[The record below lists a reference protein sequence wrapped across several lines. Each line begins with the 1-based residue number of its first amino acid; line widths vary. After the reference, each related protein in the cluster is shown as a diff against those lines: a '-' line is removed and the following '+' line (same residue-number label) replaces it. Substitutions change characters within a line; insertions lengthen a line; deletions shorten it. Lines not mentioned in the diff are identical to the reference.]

1 VDVRYAWGVATILIL
16 AHEFD
21 RLAERAFLVKALFP
35 HWEAMGHAIVMHE
48 GLRDL
53 PVADAVLL
61 HLDSTL
67 VPDEYIE
74 ALRAYPVSIN
84 AGTRD
89 IGKRTVS
96 TQLVGPRDEWQG
108 QVIIKTNANA
118 GGLPERMQAE
128 VARRGS
134 SGGELPQ
141 FATTYPIYRSLDRVP
156 AQVFADPALVVE
168 KFLPERDP
176 RGYASRHWIFFGD
189 REWCTRIVSPN
200 PLVKG
205 ADVIERTYVEVP
217 EEIRAHRKRLGF
229 DYGKFD
235 FVIHAGRPVFLD
247 ANRTPTLP
255 AKLSD
260 RLRND
265 LAELARGLETLL

>member
-1 VDVRYAWGVATILIL
+1 VATILIL

-21 RLAERAFLVKALFP
+21 RLSERAFLVKALFP

-48 GLRDL
+48 GPRDL
-53 PVADAVLL
+53 PKADAVLL
-61 HLDSTL
+61 HVDSTL
-67 VPDEYIE
+67 VPDEYFD
-74 ALRAYPVSIN
+74 AMRAYPVAIN
-84 AGTRD
+84 AGARD

-96 TQLVGPRDEWQG
+96 TELVGPRDAWQG
-108 QVIIKTNANA
+108 QVIVKTNANA
-118 GGLPERMQAE
+118 GGLPERMQAA
-128 VARRGS
+128 VAQRGG

-141 FATTYPIYRSLDRVP
+141 FATTYPIYRSLGRVP

-176 RGYASRHWIFFGD
+176 RGYASRHWIFLGD
-189 REWCTRIVSPN
+189 REWCARIVSPS

-205 ADVIERTYVEVP
+205 ADAVDRTYVEVP
-217 EEIRAHRKRLGF
+217 PEIRAHRKRLGF

-235 FVIHAGRPVFLD
+235 FVIHEGRPVLLD

-255 AKLSD
+255 TRLSD
-260 RLRND
+260 ERGGD
-265 LAELARGLETLL
+265 LAELARGIEALLHSR